1 MISVLDPSGWQ
12 QRGSPHCGGG
22 EEGHAPLCQYF
33 SGLLSA
39 GGAAD

>member
-22 EEGHAPLCQYF
+22 EGHAPLCQYF